1 MSKKVVKS
9 TQLTDVME
17 FSSDVNTMKTQIQKR
32 LIMEAVKSQIP
43 GSSLSFYR
51 LMLSIRNTDGSVGDL
66 IIDLDRSFSFGV
78 GETRDLANN
87 NLNGYTISV
96 SMYDR
101 EGATDKQMR
110 TVQFINCLSDVVKD
124 YLLTDEGKASVENWD
139 LEAPLLKKV
148 NPLYFKRDKGKI
160 VEGSSP
166 TFYPKLMYY
175 KASKDKN
182 GKEREPRIGTKFYL
196 EDEVDENGDSQ
207 EVNPLEFVGVR
218 CHVTPAVKFEN
229 VYVASKVSMQCKV
242 YEANVKAADS
252 GPKRLLKAGPP
263 SNSGLTASLKGLSIS
278 GNSSSSSAA
287 PVVPSK
293 EITEEDLQLPED
305 DEETPAPAKEEL
317 KKVVKKVV
325 KKKVQPSE

>member
-1 MSKKVVKS
+1 MSKKVVKN

-17 FSSDVNTMKTQIQKR
+17 FSSDINTMKQQIKNR

-43 GSSLSFYR
+43 GSTLSFYR
-51 LMLSIRNTDGSVGDL
+51 LMLSIKNPDNSVGDL
-66 IIDLDRSFSFGV
+66 IIDLDRSYSFGV
-78 GETRDLANN
+78 SESRDLATN
-87 NLNGYTISV
+87 NLNGYTLSI

-101 EGATDKQMR
+101 EGASEKQMR
-110 TVQFINCLSDVVKD
+110 SVQFINCLSDVIKD
-124 YLLTDEGKASVENWD
+124 HLLTEEGKSSVENWD

-182 GKEREPRIGTKFYL
+182 GKEREARIGTKFYL
-196 EDEVDENGDSQ
+196 EDEVDENGDSL
-207 EVNPLEFVGVR
+207 EVNPLDFLGVR

-229 VYVASKVSMQCKV
+229 VYVASKISMQCKV

-252 GPKRLLKAGPP
+252 GPKRLLKTPMM
-263 SNSGLTASLKGLSIS
+263 SMNTIS
-278 GNSSSSSAA
+278 HSSSSSSKCS
-287 PVVPSK
+287 VVESK
-293 EITEEDLQLPED
+293 EEESVEPELTLPED
-305 DEETPAPAKEEL
+305 DQSSAVAPEPAKEEP
-317 KKVVKKVV
+317 KKVKKVV
-325 KKKVQPSE
+325 KKKVQGSE